1 MKFLLSTKYV
11 LKLLRLFPLFRRGF
25 RITASPIRRMTE
37 MLTKHTS
44 NRPRR
49 DHANSNGRLASGTG
63 NYLLQRCA
71 TEAVGGRGAEAVEA
85 PGHIHHRRCSSSG
98 GFIKDCL
105 TSPQQIDSNTCSPVL
120 GHKNHSRLVFIV
132 SVLLFSN
139 KIPSFLRSKEQH
151 YAESKLYFGTN

>member
-1 MKFLLSTKYV
+1 
-11 LKLLRLFPLFRRGF
+11 
-25 RITASPIRRMTE
+25 
-37 MLTKHTS
+37 MLTRHTS

-71 TEAVGGRGAEAVEA
+71 TEAAGGRCAEAVEA

-132 SVLLFSN
+132 SLFF
-139 KIPSFLRSKEQH
+139 FLVTRYHPFWGQRNSITQSDKV
-151 YAESKLYFGTN
+151 YFGTN

>member
-1 MKFLLSTKYV
+1 M
-11 LKLLRLFPLFRRGF
+11 LKSKLVRLFPLFRRGF

-132 SVLLFSN
+132 FVLLFSN
-139 KIPSFLRSKEQH
+139 KIPSFLWSKEQH
-151 YAESKLYFGTN
+151 YAE

>member
-1 MKFLLSTKYV
+1 
-11 LKLLRLFPLFRRGF
+11 
-25 RITASPIRRMTE
+25 
-37 MLTKHTS
+37 MLTRHTS

-120 GHKNHSRLVFIV
+120 GHKNHSRWVFIV
-132 SVLLFSN
+132 SFLLFSN
-139 KIPSFLRSKEQH
+139 TRHHLFWVKETALRRVINFTFVLIKAVEG
-151 YAESKLYFGTN
+151 LGTI

>member
-1 MKFLLSTKYV
+1 
-11 LKLLRLFPLFRRGF
+11 
-25 RITASPIRRMTE
+25 
-37 MLTKHTS
+37 MLTRHTS

-85 PGHIHHRRCSSSG
+85 PGHVHHRRCSSSG

-105 TSPQQIDSNTCSPVL
+105 TSPQQIDSSTCSPVL

-139 KIPSFLRSKEQH
+139 IIFGVKGTELRRVILW
-151 YAESKLYFGTN
+151 Y